1 MSQRSLV
8 AAAARAAEHLAP
20 GRTVVLSGAGLST
33 RSGIPDYRSPQG
45 SYSKGHTPM
54 THAQFIRSHT
64 NRQRYWARSM
74 AGWGMMARARPN
86 TAHAALA
93 GMEAAGIVRDCITQN
108 VDRLHTAAVRVLCCA
123 VLRCCA
129 ASSFK
134 VLQGQRAVT
143 ELHGTV
149 HLVKCL
155 DCGASS
161 ERAAM
166 QERMLELNQHWQA
179 AAPAENAALR
189 PDGDVEQGELDYTQ
203 FSVPACA
210 VCEGVL
216 KPSVVFFGANVR
228 PPVVQTAFHS
238 VDNSASML
246 VVGSSLH
253 VYSGY
258 RFVKRAAEQGKPIV
272 IVNLGPTR
280 ADELPG
286 VMRVNEDCSLFLPV
300 LLQKMSAVQQG
311 WAMRH

>member
-108 VDRLHTAAVRVLCCA
+108 VDRLHTAA
-123 VLRCCA
+123 
-129 ASSFK
+129 
-134 VLQGQRAVT
+134 GQRAVT